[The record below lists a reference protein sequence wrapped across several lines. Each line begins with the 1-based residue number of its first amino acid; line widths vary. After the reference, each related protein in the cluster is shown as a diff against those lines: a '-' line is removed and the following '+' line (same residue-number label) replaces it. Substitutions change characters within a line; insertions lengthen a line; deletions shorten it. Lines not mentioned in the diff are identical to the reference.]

1 MLKCLQNLDLTNES
15 SRPLIITEDVL
26 EALTRVVLLGWLV
39 HDVHHFA
46 VAAFTE
52 LLYLGELGRHDEVL
66 VQT

>member
-1 MLKCLQNLDLTNES
+1 MLKCLQDLDLPNES

-26 EALTRVVLLGWLV
+26 EALTRVVLLGWPV

-52 LLYLGELGRHDEVL
+52 LLYLGELGRHHEVL
-66 VQT
+66 VET